1 MDTSTLSSRI
11 AAFAAAVRAGV
22 ESVDWARLTETQLI
36 EACVALGE
44 LERAAAGGAVAVAG
58 VIEAASGR
66 ERGMDAL
73 ASTHGQR
80 TGKALLAM
88 LTGCSEATAGRRI
101 RLAQGVF
108 AGVGML
114 GQDIPAVFPAVG
126 QAVREGRLHPD
137 AAEALVSTLGPS
149 VARIHPDEL
158 AVAEA
163 SILAAATDPDGEA
176 ATSGGL
182 TVIGIAADLVKIQ
195 ALAWKARLDPD
206 GLEPTEEEAFEKR
219 NGIWRRGKNGL
230 ETLVLTLTTE
240 QAAAVKASLSPHTS
254 PRKPRFTDADCD
266 AAENGEVDDAAIFTD
281 TRTSG
286 QKTADAAV
294 SLIVAGGASES
305 PVGATPQITAYI
317 HADDLT
323 DENATGPAYLD
334 HVEEPVPAATVRRL
348 RCFGEIRIAI
358 TGSHAQTDALGQ
370 PARDFTMKQKRL
382 LAARDGGCAWTG
394 CTAPPA
400 WTEAHHVTWWS
411 RGGQTSVDNGI
422 LLCSFHHHVIH
433 GKAGWRIHMLPTL
446 DGPRPHLIAPLH
458 IDPRQTPRRMGNQ
471 RATIAGITRHRPP
484 GSEPDSPPPV
494 SETRSNIPTPTSES
508 NPTLWG
514 QASRRRETDPPPN
527 A

>member
-1 MDTSTLSSRI
+1 MTTSTPGTRI
-11 AAFAAAVRAGV
+11 AALAAPVRAELAG
-22 ESVDWARLTETQLI
+22 VDWARMTETELV
-36 EACVALGE
+36 ASCVALGE
-44 LERAAAGGAVAVAG
+44 LERAVSGSAVVVAG
-58 VIEAASGR
+58 VIDRASGR
-66 ERGMDAL
+66 ERGMDSL

-101 RLAQGVF
+101 RLAQSVF
-108 AGVGML
+108 PGVGMQ
-114 GQDIPAVFPAVG
+114 GQEVPAVFPAVG
-126 QAVREGRLHPD
+126 QAVRDGRLHPD
-137 AAEALVSTLGPS
+137 AAEALTTTLGPAA
-149 VARIHPDEL
+149 ARIHPDEL
-158 AVAEA
+158 AIAEE

-182 TVIGIAADLVKIQ
+182 TGIGIAADLVKVQ

-219 NGIWRRGKNGL
+219 NGVWRRGKNGL

-254 PRKPRFTDADCD
+254 PRRPRFTDADCD
-266 AAENGEVDDAAIFTD
+266 AAENGEVDDAAIFAD

-294 SLIVAGGASES
+294 SLIVAGSASES
-305 PVGATPQITAYI
+305 PVGATPQITAHI

-323 DENATGPAYLD
+323 DETATGPAYLD
-334 HVEEPVPAATVRRL
+334 HVDEPVPAATVQRL

-358 TGSHAQTDALGQ
+358 TGSHEQTDALGQ
-370 PARDFTMKQKRL
+370 PARDFTTKQKRL
-382 LAARDGGCAWTG
+382 LAARNGGCAWQG

-433 GKAGWRIHMLPTL
+433 AKTGWRIHMLPTL
-446 DGPRPHLIAPLH
+446 DGPRPHLIAPPH

-471 RATIAGITRHRPP
+471 RATIAGITRHRPRP
-484 GSEPDSPPPV
+484 GKREPGPAPPP
-494 SETRSNIPTPTSES
+494 S
-508 NPTLWG
+508 
-514 QASRRRETDPPPN
+514 
-527 A
+527 

>member
-1 MDTSTLSSRI
+1 MSISTPGTRI
-11 AAFAAAVRAGV
+11 AALAATVRAALAG
-22 ESVDWARLTETQLI
+22 VDWARMTETELVA
-36 EACVALGE
+36 ACVALGE
-44 LERAAAGGAVAVAG
+44 LERAVGGSAVAAAG
-58 VIEAASGR
+58 VIEGASGR
-66 ERGMDAL
+66 ERGMDSL
-73 ASTHGQR
+73 ASKHGQR

-101 RLAQGVF
+101 RLAQSVF

-114 GQDIPAVFPAVG
+114 GQEVPAVFPAVG
-126 QAVREGRLHPD
+126 QAVRDGRLHPD

-158 AVAEA
+158 AIAEA

-182 TVIGIAADLVKIQ
+182 TGIGIAADLVKVQ

-254 PRKPRFTDADCD
+254 PRRPRFTDADCD
-266 AAENGEVDDAAIFTD
+266 AAENVDDSEVFADSRTTGQKVTD
-281 TRTSG
+281 TV
-286 QKTADAAV
+286 V
-294 SLIVAGGASES
+294 SLVVAGGASES

-334 HVEEPVPAATVRRL
+334 HVDEPVPAATVRRL

-358 TGSHAQTDALGQ
+358 TGTHAQTDALGQ
-370 PARDFTMKQKRL
+370 PARDFTTKQKRL

-394 CTAPPA
+394 CTVPPA
-400 WTEAHHVTWWS
+400 WTQAHHVTWWS
-411 RGGQTSVDNGI
+411 RGGATTIDNGV

-446 DGPRPHLIAPLH
+446 DGRRPHLIAPLH

-471 RATIAGITRHRPP
+471 RATIAGITRHRPAET
-484 GSEPDSPPPV
+484 EP
-494 SETRSNIPTPTSES
+494 
-508 NPTLWG
+508 
-514 QASRRRETDPPPN
+514 DPPPPPPTLGS
-527 A
+527 ASRLWEQ